1 MVQILTKSR
10 LMMTMM
16 MNMKKM
22 MMQIFLFFFRGS
34 ESNDDDENDSG
45 SNRVLCLANGLEAQL
60 LHMTIDKL
68 LYFVAFGSLTFQEEK
83 KSMDPNCS
91 HP

>member
-1 MVQILTKSR
+1 MVQILTKSW

-34 ESNDDDENDSG
+34 ESNDDGNDSG